1 MNVAVLVVD
10 HDFQWMSGV
19 TLKLQINLL
28 NELKRDGVYWNI

>member
-10 HDFQWMSGV
+10 DDFQWTSGV

-28 NELKRDGVYWNI
+28 NELKRDRVYWNI